1 MLDAPQA
8 PDALAR
14 PPLPDIVIDPPAD
27 PDRPVA
33 GDALFAA
40 ARTLLPVLETGRSLD
55 AAVLRDAMTEAFGAS
70 DAEGAWVWKDAYEAA
85 EAAAVLFMQRYG
97 RGMRR
102 TCGAG
107 EDGPR
112 RMLAML
118 EAVAALEPSHTRR
131 SEEQVRLQQF
141 STPLPLAYA
150 ALQAAAVRPG
160 DVVLEPSAGTGMLAV
175 MAQCALGNSVTGNIH
190 LNEYAPTRARLL
202 TKLFPQAVVT
212 AFNAKT
218 IADRLHDVRPT
229 VVLMNPPFSATP
241 GVDRTRR
248 NADLR
253 HVRSAASMLPPGG
266 RLVTITSAHCAPGE
280 AVGRLDPPARCV
292 FTMAIDGRAYARR
305 GTGFD
310 TRLTV
315 LERGDGPTANLDG
328 AARAASAAELLD
340 AIIAL
345 VPKRQPIAPVSAP
358 AGPHRDLFG
367 KPVAP
372 KPAPRRGPRSTSTP
386 ETRQGHD
393 WGPVGALTV
402 ETGPVEPVA
411 ADGDSTAN
419 DTGPYA
425 PWRPGVVRV
434 PGAVEHPTPLVQSAA
449 MAAVPHPVPAWRP
462 MLPERVVS
470 DGLLSDAQ
478 LESVVLAG
486 EAHSRH
492 LAAQYRIGS
501 GWETVHRC
509 PEDSEDGEEIDPSFV
524 TQDGETLSEPVRFR
538 RGWMLGDGT
547 GCGKGRQVAAIILD
561 NRLRGRK
568 RALWLSQSDKLLE
581 DARRDWTALGGLE
594 SDVIPLGNFRQG
606 MEIPLDTGIL
616 FATYATLRSPSRQG
630 KPSRLGQIVEWLAG
644 SLDEED
650 RHAFD
655 GVIVFDEAHAMA
667 NAAGSKS
674 ERGEVKPSQQGRA
687 GLRLQN
693 ALPDARIAYVSAT
706 GATTVPGLAYAGRLG
721 LWAAGETPFEKRTD
735 FVTAMEAGG
744 VAAMEVVA
752 RDLKALG
759 LYQARALAYD
769 GIEVDIL
776 EHPLTPEQR
785 RIYDAYADAFKVIH
799 ANIEEALKATGI
811 VQGEDTLNKNAKAAA
826 LSAFEGTKQRFF
838 GHLLTGMKCP
848 STIRAIDADLAAGR
862 SAVVQL
868 VSTGEALMERRIA
881 DVPASEWDDL
891 NIDLTPR
898 DAILS
903 YLMHAFPVQLQEPF
917 TDDGGNL
924 LSRPARD
931 ADGNP
936 VICKE
941 AEDRRDALI
950 EKLAALPPVPTAL
963 DQIVQHFGH
972 EAVAEITGRSR
983 RVLRITDAKGERLAL
998 RSRPASANLA
1008 ETAAFMDGEKRILVF
1023 SMAGGTGRSYHA
1035 DLSCGNTERR
1045 IHYLL
1050 EPGWRADQAI
1060 QGLGRTHRTHQA
1072 SAPLFRPVTTDV
1084 KGERRFIA
1092 TIARRLDSLG
1102 AITRGQR
1109 DSQTAMGGSDA
1120 ALFRES
1126 DNLESVYAR
1135 AALRQF
1141 YGALWRGSIEGW
1153 TLERFEKATGLKLT
1167 WEGSLKEDLP
1177 PMPRF
1182 LNRLLALPIAEQNQ
1196 LFAELEKRIA
1206 TNIEQAIEAGSYE
1219 VGVETVTA
1227 DSLAIAGRETLYE
1240 HPGTGAATE
1249 LVEIVRRDRLV
1260 PLTAESAL
1268 EIGERDPGPDGKPR
1282 LAVNARSK
1290 RAAIVLP
1297 APSRMLDDGGVTER
1311 VRLIRPAAAETM
1323 ARAELDAS
1331 NWRRADEAGWQRVWD
1346 AEIAG
1351 LPSHRESRF
1360 WLATGLLLPVA
1371 ARGRAE
1377 DRRARVLHAEVE
1389 GRGRRA
1395 GRAERERDVHIRVAG
1410 IALVARGRG
1419 EAQRKGR
1426 GRRGGVLH
1434 DEGVVIRAA
1443 DRGRC
1448 GQIVAGFVLD
1458 VVAAR
1463 EAQRHRGVQA
1473 RKVAAGGGHVV
1484 GGGLGARD
1492 RRHGGNRGG
1501 RSRDLEVR
1509 RIHVLHR
1516 LVEGYP
1522 PGQAVGTG
1530 RRGLRRLARNRGHT
1544 RRGVVHYEA
1553 VVVRAADRGRARQRI
1568 AGHVLDV
1575 VAAREAQRYRA
1586 VQARKVAAGDL
1597 DVVGGGLEARD
1608 RRHDGNRGGRAGDL
1622 EVRRIHIL
1630 HRLVERHPPFDAVG
1644 IGRRRGRRLA
1654 LDRAHARRGGVRRR
1668 RYREDGGQGVEGP
1681 A

>member
-1 MLDAPQA
+1 MLDAHPA

-14 PPLPDIVIDPPAD
+14 SLPPAVPTD
-27 PDRPVA
+27 PAASPARPIA

-40 ARTLLPVLETGRSLD
+40 ARTLLPVLEAGRPLD
-55 AAVLRDAMTEAFGAS
+55 AATLRAAMTDAFGAT

-85 EAAAVLFMQRYG
+85 EAAVVIFMQRYG

-102 TCGAG
+102 NAGAG
-107 EDGPR
+107 IDGTR

-118 EAVAALEPSHTRR
+118 EALAALEPSHTRR
-131 SEEQVRLQQF
+131 SEQQVRLQQF

-150 ALQAAAVRPG
+150 ALQAAAIRPG

-175 MAQCALGNSVTGNIH
+175 MAQCALGNSATGNLH
-190 LNEYAPTRARLL
+190 LNEYAQTRARLL
-202 TKLFPQAVVT
+202 TQLFPEAVVT
-212 AFNAKT
+212 AFNAET
-218 IADRLHDVRPT
+218 IADRLRDVRPT

-241 GVDRTRR
+241 GVDRTTRD
-248 NADLR
+248 ADLR

-266 RLVTITSAHCAPGE
+266 RLVTITSAHCAPGDT
-280 AVGRLDPPARCV
+280 VGRLDPPARCV

-315 LERGDGPTANLDG
+315 LERGAGPAVELDG
-328 AARAASAAELLD
+328 TARAENAAELLD
-340 AIIAL
+340 AVIAR
-345 VPKRQPIAPVSAP
+345 VPKRQPIASAP
-358 AGPHRDLFG
+358 VQSGPARDLFG

-372 KPAPRRGPRSTSTP
+372 KTEKRRGQKPVSTP
-386 ETRQGHD
+386 ETRQAHD
-393 WGPVGALTV
+393 WGPVSELVV
-402 ETGPVEPVA
+402 ETGPVETATADAESSA
-411 ADGDSTAN
+411 ADA
-419 DTGPYA
+419 GPYA
-425 PWRPGVVRV
+425 PWRPRAVRV

-462 MLPERVVS
+462 MLPERVVT
-470 DGLLSDAQ
+470 DGMLSDAQ

-492 LAAQYRIGS
+492 LAAEYRIDS
-501 GWETVHRC
+501 QWETVHRC
-509 PEDSEDGEEIDPSFV
+509 PKDGESLPRTGSGEEIDTSLV
-524 TQDGETLSEPVRFR
+524 TQESLPRTGSGGETLSEPVRFR

-561 NRLRGRK
+561 HRLRGRK

-606 MEIPLDTGIL
+606 MEIPLDEGIL

-630 KPSRLGQIVEWLAG
+630 KPSRLDQIVEWLAG

-674 ERGEVKPSQQGRA
+674 ERGETKPSQQGRA

-693 ALPDARIAYVSAT
+693 ALPDARIAYISAT

-721 LWAAGETPFEKRTD
+721 LWGAGETPFEKRVE
-735 FVTAMEAGG
+735 FVSAMEAGG

-769 GIEVDIL
+769 GIEVGIL

-785 RIYDAYADAFKVIH
+785 RIYDAYAGAFKVIH

-848 STIRAIDADLAAGR
+848 STIRAIEADLAAGR

-917 TDDGGNL
+917 TDDAGNL

-931 ADGNP
+931 DDGNP

-972 EAVAEITGRSR
+972 EAVAEVTGRSR
-983 RVLRITDAKGERLAL
+983 RVVRIVDAKGERLSL
-998 RSRPASANLA
+998 RSRPTSANLA
-1008 ETAAFMDGEKRILVF
+1008 ETAAFMDGSKRILVF

-1126 DNLESVYAR
+1126 DNLESPYAK

-1141 YGALWRGSIEGW
+1141 YGALWRGSIQGW

-1196 LFAELEKRIA
+1196 LFAELEARIA
-1206 TNIEQAIEAGSYE
+1206 ANIEQAIEAGSYE

-1227 DSLAIAGRETLYE
+1227 DSLAVAGRETLYE

-1260 PLTAESAL
+1260 PLTADAAL

-1290 RAAIVLP
+1290 RAAVVLP
-1297 APSRMLDDGGVTER
+1297 AASRMLDDGGVKER
-1311 VRLIRPAAAETM
+1311 VRLIRPATAETM
-1323 ARAELDAS
+1323 AKAELDAS
-1331 NWRRADEAGWQRVWD
+1331 NWRRADEAGWRRVWD

-1351 LPSHRESRF
+1351 LPSHRDSRF
-1360 WLATGLLLPVA
+1360 WLASGLLLPVWD
-1371 ARGRAE
+1371 RLPAE
-1377 DRRARVLHAEVE
+1377 NMRVRRLTS
-1389 GRGRRA
+1389 
-1395 GRAERERDVHIRVAG
+1395 DDG
-1410 IALVARGRG
+1410 IALIGR
-1419 EAQRKGR
+1419 
-1426 GRRGGVLH
+1426 VL
-1434 DEGVVIRAA
+1434 DAEQVRSVR
-1443 DRGRC
+1443 
-1448 GQIVAGFVLD
+1448 AGFGLD
-1458 VVAAR
+1458 GGPAMTGAEAFAAVM
-1463 EAQRHRGVQA
+1463 ERGTA
-1473 RKVAAGGGHVV
+1473 LSLANGW
-1484 GGGLGARD
+1484 
-1492 RRHGGNRGG
+1492 
-1501 RSRDLEVR
+1501 
-1509 RIHVLHR
+1509 
-1516 LVEGYP
+1516 
-1522 PGQAVGTG
+1522 
-1530 RRGLRRLARNRGHT
+1530 RLAR
-1544 RRGVVHYEA
+1544 RRLMG
-1553 VVVRAADRGRARQRI
+1553 ADR
-1568 AGHVLDV
+1568 
-1575 VAAREAQRYRA
+1575 
-1586 VQARKVAAGDL
+1586 
-1597 DVVGGGLEARD
+1597 
-1608 RRHDGNRGGRAGDL
+1608 
-1622 EVRRIHIL
+1622 
-1630 HRLVERHPPFDAVG
+1630 VE
-1644 IGRRRGRRLA
+1644 I
-1654 LDRAHARRGGVRRR
+1654 
-1668 RYREDGGQGVEGP
+1668 EGP
-1681 A
+1681 ADTDMAALKRMGCTVEIVSFRARIFAPNAGVLERVLERWPLAA

>member
-1 MLDAPQA
+1 MLDAPTA

-14 PPLPDIVIDPPAD
+14 PPVPALATDPPAS
-27 PDRPVA
+27 PAHPVQ

-40 ARTLLPVLETGRSLD
+40 AQTLLPVLEAGRPLD
-55 AAVLRDAMTEAFGAS
+55 AATLRDAMTDAFGGS
-70 DAEGAWVWKDAYEAA
+70 DAAGAWLWKDAYEAA
-85 EAAAVLFMQRYG
+85 EAAVVIFMQRYG

-102 TCGAG
+102 NAG
-107 EDGPR
+107 DSGPR

-118 EAVAALEPSHTRR
+118 EALAALEPSHTRR

-150 ALQAAAVRPG
+150 ALQAAAIRPG
-160 DVVLEPSAGTGMLAV
+160 AVVLEPSAGTGMLAV
-175 MAQCALGNSVTGNIH
+175 MAQCALGNSAAGNLH
-190 LNEYAPTRARLL
+190 LNEYAQTRARLL
-202 TKLFPQAVVT
+202 TRLFPEAVVT
-212 AFNAKT
+212 AFNAET
-218 IADRLHDVRPT
+218 IADRLRDVRPT

-241 GVDRTRR
+241 GVDRITRD
-248 NADLR
+248 ADLR

-266 RLVTITSAHCAPGE
+266 RLVTITSAHCAPGDT
-280 AVGRLDPPARCV
+280 VGRLDPPARCV

-315 LERGDGPTANLDG
+315 LERSAGPDAEIDGT
-328 AARAASAAELLD
+328 ARAANAAELLD
-340 AIIAL
+340 AVIARM
-345 VPKRQPIAPVSAP
+345 PPRQPIAPIPVPSGP
-358 AGPHRDLFG
+358 ARDLFG

-372 KPAPRRGPRSTSTP
+372 KPEKRGPNSVSTP
-386 ETRQGHD
+386 ETRQAHD
-393 WGPVGALTV
+393 WGPVSELVV
-402 ETGPVEPVA
+402 ETGPVEPIA
-411 ADGDSTAN
+411 PEAQMSAN
-419 DTGPYA
+419 DAGPYA
-425 PWRPGVVRV
+425 PWRPGAVRV

-449 MAAVPHPVPAWRP
+449 MAAVPHPQPAWRP
-462 MLPERVVS
+462 MLPERIVT

-492 LAAQYRIGS
+492 LAAEYRIGS
-501 GWETVHRC
+501 QWETVHRC
-509 PEDSEDGEEIDPSFV
+509 PKDGESLPRTGSGDGEEVDTSLV

-561 NRLRGRK
+561 HRLRGRK

-606 MEIPLDTGIL
+606 MEIPLDEGIL

-630 KPSRLGQIVEWLAG
+630 KPSRLEQIVEWLAG

-674 ERGEVKPSQQGRA
+674 ERGETKPSQQGRA

-706 GATTVPGLAYAGRLG
+706 GATTVPGFAYAGRLG
-721 LWAAGETPFEKRTD
+721 LWAAGETPFEKRVE
-735 FVTAMEAGG
+735 FVSAMEAGG

-785 RIYDAYADAFKVIH
+785 RIYDAYAGAFKVIH
-799 ANIEEALKATGI
+799 LNIEEALKATGI
-811 VQGEDTLNKNAKAAA
+811 VQGEDTLNRNAKAAA

-848 STIRAIDADLAAGR
+848 STIRAIEADLAAGR

-881 DVPASEWDDL
+881 EVPASEWDDL

-898 DAILS
+898 DAILA
-903 YLMHAFPVQLQEPF
+903 YLMHAFPVQLQERF
-917 TDDGGNL
+917 TDDAGNL
-924 LSRPARD
+924 LSRPAID

-972 EAVAEITGRSR
+972 EAVAEVTGRSR
-983 RVLRITDAKGERLAL
+983 RVLRITDAKGERLSL

-1008 ETAAFMDGEKRILVF
+1008 ETAAFMDGSKRILVF

-1035 DLSCGNTERR
+1035 DLSSGNTERR

-1126 DNLESVYAR
+1126 DNLESVYAK

-1141 YGALWRGSIEGW
+1141 YGALWRGSIQGW
-1153 TLERFEKATGLKLT
+1153 NLERFEKATGLKLT

-1196 LFAELEKRIA
+1196 LFAELEERIA
-1206 TNIEQAIEAGSYE
+1206 ANIEQAIEAGSYE
-1219 VGVETVTA
+1219 VGVETVLA
-1227 DSLAIAGRETLYE
+1227 DSLTVAGRETLYE

-1260 PLTAESAL
+1260 PLTANAAL

-1282 LAVNARSK
+1282 LAVNVRSK
-1290 RAAIVLP
+1290 RAAVVLP
-1297 APSRMLDDGGVTER
+1297 AASRMLDDGGVKER
-1311 VRLIRPAAAETM
+1311 VRLIRPATAETM
-1323 ARAELDAS
+1323 ARAELNAS
-1331 NWRRADEAGWQRVWD
+1331 NWRRADEAGWRQVWD

-1351 LPSHRESRF
+1351 LPSHRDSRF
-1360 WLATGLLLPVA
+1360 WLASGLLLPVWD
-1371 ARGRAE
+1371 RLPAE
-1377 DRRARVLHAEVE
+1377 NMRVRRLTSDDGISLIGRVLDAEQV
-1389 GRGRRA
+1389 RAVRA
-1395 GRAERERDVHIRVAG
+1395 GFGLDGGPAMTGAEAFAAVMERG
-1410 IALVARGRG
+1410 NALALANGWRLAR
-1419 EAQRKGR
+1419 
-1426 GRRGGVLH
+1426 RRLM
-1434 DEGVVIRAA
+1434 
-1443 DRGRC
+1443 
-1448 GQIVAGFVLD
+1448 
-1458 VVAAR
+1458 
-1463 EAQRHRGVQA
+1463 
-1473 RKVAAGGGHVV
+1473 
-1484 GGGLGARD
+1484 
-1492 RRHGGNRGG
+1492 GGNRI
-1501 RSRDLEVR
+1501 E
-1509 RIHVLHR
+1509 I
-1516 LVEGYP
+1516 
-1522 PGQAVGTG
+1522 
-1530 RRGLRRLARNRGHT
+1530 
-1544 RRGVVHYEA
+1544 
-1553 VVVRAADRGRARQRI
+1553 
-1568 AGHVLDV
+1568 
-1575 VAAREAQRYRA
+1575 
-1586 VQARKVAAGDL
+1586 
-1597 DVVGGGLEARD
+1597 
-1608 RRHDGNRGGRAGDL
+1608 
-1622 EVRRIHIL
+1622 
-1630 HRLVERHPPFDAVG
+1630 
-1644 IGRRRGRRLA
+1644 
-1654 LDRAHARRGGVRRR
+1654 
-1668 RYREDGGQGVEGP
+1668 EGP
-1681 A
+1681 ADTDMAALKRMGCATEIVSWRTRVFAPNPETVERILDRWPLAA

>member
-14 PPLPDIVIDPPAD
+14 QPFPTTAIDPTAAPA
-27 PDRPVA
+27 PPVA

-40 ARTLLPVLETGRSLD
+40 AQTLLPVLEAGRPLD
-55 AAVLRDAMTEAFGAS
+55 AATLRDAMTKAFAAS
-70 DAEGAWVWKDAYEAA
+70 DAEGGWVWKDAYEAA
-85 EAAAVLFMQRYG
+85 EAAVVIFMQRYG

-102 TCGAG
+102 NAGAG
-107 EDGPR
+107 GPR

-118 EAVAALEPSHTRR
+118 EALAALEPSHTRR

-150 ALQAAAVRPG
+150 ALQAAAIRPG

-175 MAQCALGNSVTGNIH
+175 MAQCALGNSAAGNLH
-190 LNEYAPTRARLL
+190 LNEYAHVRARLL
-202 TKLFPQAVVT
+202 TQLFPESVIT
-212 AFNAKT
+212 AFNSET
-218 IADRLHDVRPT
+218 IADRLRDVRPT

-241 GVDRTRR
+241 GVDRITRD
-248 NADLR
+248 ADLR

-266 RLVTITSAHCAPGE
+266 RLVTITSAHCAPGDT
-280 AVGRLDPPARCV
+280 VGRLDPPARCI

-315 LERGDGPTANLDG
+315 LERGAGPDVELDG
-328 AARAASAAELLD
+328 TAHAANAAELLD
-340 AIIAL
+340 AVIAQM
-345 VPKRQPIAPVSAP
+345 PPRQPIAPVPIP
-358 AGPHRDLFG
+358 AGPARDLFG
-367 KPVAP
+367 KPLAP
-372 KPAPRRGPRSTSTP
+372 KPAPRRGLRPASTP
-386 ETRQGHD
+386 ETRQAHE
-393 WGPVGALTV
+393 WGPVSELAV
-402 ETGPVEPVA
+402 ETGPVEPVT
-411 ADGDSTAN
+411 ADAESSAN
-419 DTGPYA
+419 DAGPYA
-425 PWRPGVVRV
+425 PWRPGAVRV
-434 PGAVEHPTPLVQSAA
+434 RGAVEHPTPLVQSAA
-449 MAAVPHPVPAWRP
+449 MAAVPHPQPAWRP
-462 MLPERVVS
+462 MLPERVVT

-486 EAHSRH
+486 EAHNRH
-492 LAAQYRIGS
+492 LAAEYRIGS
-501 GWETVHRC
+501 QWETVHRC
-509 PEDSEDGEEIDPSFV
+509 PKDGEDEEVDTSLV
-524 TQDGETLSEPVRFR
+524 TQEGETLSEPVRFR

-594 SDVIPLGNFRQG
+594 SDVIPLGNFRPG
-606 MEIPLDTGIL
+606 MEIPLDAGIL

-630 KPSRLGQIVEWLAG
+630 RPSRLDQIVEWLAG

-655 GVIVFDEAHAMA
+655 GVVVFDEAHAMA
-667 NAAGSKS
+667 NAAGSKA
-674 ERGEVKPSQQGRA
+674 ERGETKPSQQGRA

-721 LWAAGETPFEKRTD
+721 LWGAGETPFEKRVE
-735 FVTAMEAGG
+735 FVSAMEAGG

-785 RIYDAYADAFKVIH
+785 RIYDAYAGAFKVIH

-848 STIRAIDADLAAGR
+848 STIRAIEADLAAGR

-881 DVPASEWDDL
+881 EVPASEWDDL

-931 ADGNP
+931 SDGNP

-941 AEDRRDALI
+941 AEYRRDALI

-963 DQIVQHFGH
+963 DQIVQKFGH
-972 EAVAEITGRSR
+972 EDVAEVTGRSR
-983 RVLRITDAKGERLAL
+983 RVLRITDAKGERLSL

-1109 DSQTAMGGSDA
+1109 DSQTAMGGNDA

-1126 DNLESVYAR
+1126 DNLESDYAK

-1141 YGALWRGSIEGW
+1141 YGALWRGSIQGW
-1153 TLERFEKATGLKLT
+1153 NVERFQVSTGLKIVH
-1167 WEGSLKEDLP
+1167 EGGLKDELP
-1177 PMPRF
+1177 PMPKF

-1196 LFAELEKRIA
+1196 LFAELERRIA
-1206 TNIEQAIEAGSYE
+1206 ANIEQAIEAGSYE

-1260 PLTAESAL
+1260 PLTADAAL
-1268 EIGERDPGPDGKPR
+1268 EMAEQDPGPDGKPR
-1282 LAVNARSK
+1282 LAVNTRSK
-1290 RAAIVLP
+1290 RAAVVLP
-1297 APSRMLDDGGVTER
+1297 AASRMLDDGGVKER
-1311 VRLIRPAAAETM
+1311 VRLIRPATGETM

-1331 NWRRADEAGWQRVWD
+1331 NWRRADEAGWRRVWD

-1351 LPSHRESRF
+1351 LPSHRDSRF
-1360 WLATGLLLPVA
+1360 WLASGLLLPVW
-1371 ARGRAE
+1371 
-1377 DRRARVLHAEVE
+1377 DRLPPENMRVRRLTSDDDISLIGRVLDAEQV
-1389 GRGRRA
+1389 RAVRA
-1395 GRAERERDVHIRVAG
+1395 GFGLDGGPAMTGAEAFAAVLERG
-1410 IALVARGRG
+1410 NALALANGW
-1419 EAQRKGR
+1419 
-1426 GRRGGVLH
+1426 
-1434 DEGVVIRAA
+1434 
-1443 DRGRC
+1443 
-1448 GQIVAGFVLD
+1448 
-1458 VVAAR
+1458 
-1463 EAQRHRGVQA
+1463 
-1473 RKVAAGGGHVV
+1473 
-1484 GGGLGARD
+1484 
-1492 RRHGGNRGG
+1492 
-1501 RSRDLEVR
+1501 
-1509 RIHVLHR
+1509 
-1516 LVEGYP
+1516 
-1522 PGQAVGTG
+1522 
-1530 RRGLRRLARNRGHT
+1530 RLAR
-1544 RRGVVHYEA
+1544 RRLMG
-1553 VVVRAADRGRARQRI
+1553 
-1568 AGHVLDV
+1568 
-1575 VAAREAQRYRA
+1575 
-1586 VQARKVAAGDL
+1586 
-1597 DVVGGGLEARD
+1597 
-1608 RRHDGNRGGRAGDL
+1608 
-1622 EVRRIHIL
+1622 
-1630 HRLVERHPPFDAVG
+1630 VER
-1644 IGRRRGRRLA
+1644 I
-1654 LDRAHARRGGVRRR
+1654 
-1668 RYREDGGQGVEGP
+1668 EIEGP
-1681 A
+1681 ADTDMDALKRMGCTVEIVSFRARIFAPNAGAMERILDRWPLAA

>member
-1 MLDAPQA
+1 MLDAHPA
-8 PDALAR
+8 PDVLAR
-14 PPLPDIVIDPPAD
+14 PPVPPVAAIDPPAS
-27 PDRPVA
+27 PNRPVRD
-33 GDALFAA
+33 DALFASA
-40 ARTLLPVLETGRSLD
+40 QALLPVLEAGRPLD
-55 AAVLRDAMTEAFGAS
+55 ATTLRNAMTEAFGAS
-70 DAEGAWVWKDAYEAA
+70 DAEGGWVWKDAYEAA
-85 EAAAVLFMQRYG
+85 EAAVVLFLQRYG
-97 RGMRR
+97 RPMRDR
-102 TCGAG
+102 AGAG
-107 EDGPR
+107 PDGSR
-112 RMLAML
+112 RMLRML
-118 EAVAALEPSHTRR
+118 EAVAALEPSHTKR

-150 ALQAAAVRPG
+150 ALQAAAIRPG
-160 DVVLEPSAGTGMLAV
+160 DTVLEPSAGTGMLAV
-175 MAQCALGNSVTGNIH
+175 MAECALGDRAAGALH
-190 LNEYAPTRARLL
+190 LNEYAQTRARLL
-202 TKLFPQAVVT
+202 TRLFPQAVVT
-212 AFNAKT
+212 AFNAEA
-218 IADRLHDVRPT
+218 IADRLRDVRPS

-248 NADLR
+248 DTDLR
-253 HVRSAASMLPPGG
+253 HVRSAASMLPAGG
-266 RLVTITSAHCAPGE
+266 RLVTITSAHCAPGDT
-280 AVGRLDPPARCV
+280 VGRLDPPARCI

-315 LERGDGPTANLDG
+315 LERGDGSAVELDG
-328 AARAASAAELLD
+328 TARAANTAELLD
-340 AIIAL
+340 AVIAQ
-345 VPKRQPIAPVSAP
+345 VPKRQPIAPRPVSAGP
-358 AGPHRDLFG
+358 ARDLFG
-367 KPVAP
+367 KTVAP
-372 KPAPRRGPRSTSTP
+372 TPAKRGPKHASTL
-386 ETRQGHD
+386 ETRQAHD
-393 WGPVGALTV
+393 WGPMAALTV
-402 ETGPVEPVA
+402 ETGPVEPIA
-411 ADGDSTAN
+411 ADADCAAN
-419 DTGPYA
+419 DAGPYA

-434 PGAVEHPTPLVQSAA
+434 SGAARHPTPLVQSAA
-449 MAAVPHPVPAWRP
+449 MAAVPHPAPAYRP
-462 MLPERVVS
+462 LLPERVVTE
-470 DGLLSDAQ
+470 GLLSDAQ
-478 LESVVLAG
+478 LESVTLAG

-492 LAAQYRIGS
+492 LAAEYRIGS
-501 GWETVHRC
+501 QWETVHRC
-509 PEDSEDGEEIDPSFV
+509 CEDDEGNAGQDIDTSFV
-524 TQDGETLSEPVRFR
+524 VRDGETLSGPVRFR

-561 NRLRGRK
+561 TRLRGRK
-568 RALWLSQSDKLLE
+568 KALWLSQSDKLLE

-594 SDVIPLGNFRQG
+594 SDVIPLGSFRPG
-606 MEIPLDTGIL
+606 MEIPLDEGIL

-630 KPSRLGQIVEWLAG
+630 KPSRLEQIVEWLAG

-674 ERGEVKPSQQGRA
+674 ERGETKPSQQGRA

-721 LWAAGETPFEKRTD
+721 LWGAGETPFEARPE
-735 FVTAMEAGG
+735 FVSAMEAGG

-785 RIYDAYADAFKVIH
+785 RIYDAYAGAFKVIH
-799 ANIEEALKATGI
+799 ANIEEALAATGI
-811 VQGEDTLNKNAKAAA
+811 VQGEETLNRNAKAAV
-826 LSAFEGTKQRFF
+826 LSAFEATKQRFF

-848 STIRAIDADLAAGR
+848 STIRAIEADLEAGR

-881 DVPASEWDDL
+881 DVPTSEWDDL

-936 VICKE
+936 VLCKE

-972 EAVAEITGRSR
+972 EAVAEVTGRSR

-998 RSRPASANLA
+998 RSRPAFANLA
-1008 ETAAFMDGEKRILVF
+1008 ETAAFMNGEKRILVF

-1045 IHYLL
+1045 VHYLL

-1109 DSQTAMGGSDA
+1109 DSQTAMGGKDA

-1126 DNLESVYAR
+1126 DNLESVYAK

-1141 YGALWRGSIEGW
+1141 YNALWRGSIEGW

-1196 LFAELEKRIA
+1196 LFAELETRIA
-1206 TNIEQAIEAGSYE
+1206 SNIEQAVEAGSYE

-1240 HPGTGAATE
+1240 HPGTGAITE
-1249 LVEIVRRDRLV
+1249 IVEILRRDRLA
-1260 PLTAESAL
+1260 PLSAEAAL
-1268 EIGERDPGPDGKPR
+1268 ETSLPRTGSGGGRDPGPDNRPR

-1290 RAAIVLP
+1290 RAAVILP
-1297 APSRMLDDGGVTER
+1297 ASSRMLDNGGVTER
-1311 VRLIRPAAAETM
+1311 VRLIRPATVETM

-1331 NWRRADEAGWQRVWD
+1331 NWRRADEAEWRRLWD

-1351 LPSHRESRF
+1351 LPSHRDSRF
-1360 WLATGLLLPVA
+1360 WLASGLLLPVWD
-1371 ARGRAE
+1371 RLPAE
-1377 DRRARVLHAEVE
+1377 NMRVRRLTSDDGQNLIGRVLDAEQVRVVRASFGLDGGPAMTDAE
-1389 GRGRRA
+1389 AFAAVMERGNPL
-1395 GRAERERDVHIRVAG
+1395 
-1410 IALVARGRG
+1410 ALANGW
-1419 EAQRKGR
+1419 
-1426 GRRGGVLH
+1426 
-1434 DEGVVIRAA
+1434 
-1443 DRGRC
+1443 
-1448 GQIVAGFVLD
+1448 
-1458 VVAAR
+1458 
-1463 EAQRHRGVQA
+1463 
-1473 RKVAAGGGHVV
+1473 
-1484 GGGLGARD
+1484 
-1492 RRHGGNRGG
+1492 
-1501 RSRDLEVR
+1501 
-1509 RIHVLHR
+1509 
-1516 LVEGYP
+1516 
-1522 PGQAVGTG
+1522 
-1530 RRGLRRLARNRGHT
+1530 RLAR
-1544 RRGVVHYEA
+1544 RRIMG
-1553 VVVRAADRGRARQRI
+1553 ADRI
-1568 AGHVLDV
+1568 
-1575 VAAREAQRYRA
+1575 E
-1586 VQARKVAAGDL
+1586 
-1597 DVVGGGLEARD
+1597 
-1608 RRHDGNRGGRAGDL
+1608 
-1622 EVRRIHIL
+1622 I
-1630 HRLVERHPPFDAVG
+1630 
-1644 IGRRRGRRLA
+1644 
-1654 LDRAHARRGGVRRR
+1654 
-1668 RYREDGGQGVEGP
+1668 EGP
-1681 A
+1681 ADTDLPALRRMGCTVEIVSFRARIFAPKADALERLLERWPLAG